1 LKPKVIDMTAYT
13 CTSCGRGLAGWM
25 ARCSYCEQPTVERAT
40 DRAALPGVEAP
51 TAEPAPRP
59 SPAAAF
65 VKASLPRSMAS
76 IPPPSVPAPSS
87 VPVPSTEV
95 VEQHLPRDATG
106 MAPLDLVL
114 GGGLVAGSVVVL
126 GGPPG
131 SAKST
136 CLAQALCGLGLR
148 ALYAT
153 GEETIAQVA
162 DRQRRVG
169 ATSARVLLVRET
181 ELEVILAH
189 AQQLRVAVIAI
200 DSIQTLRCA
209 GVDQAP
215 GSPAQVRAC
224 ADRCVAFAKDTGVA
238 IILVG
243 HVSKDSSLAGPRTLE
258 HLVDV
263 VMMLVPGR
271 GDVRVLSCP
280 LKNRFGQTRVEGRF
294 LLTPKGLEEATP
306 ESAAEALAE
315 ERPELCPHCG
325 LPLDPDAPVM
335 S

>member
-1 LKPKVIDMTAYT
+1 MTAYI
-13 CTSCGRGLAGWM
+13 CTSCGRGLAGW
-25 ARCSYCEQPTVERAT
+25 APRCPYCEQPTVERAA
-40 DRAALPGVEAP
+40 DRAPLPGLP
-51 TAEPAPRP
+51 PAPRVEAIDRIDREVDRAIAASHGP
-59 SPAAAF
+59 SRKLVPA
-65 VKASLPRSMAS
+65 
-76 IPPPSVPAPSS
+76 PPPSVPAPSS

-325 LPLDPDAPVM
+325 LPLDPDAPA
-335 S
+335 SN

>member
-1 LKPKVIDMTAYT
+1 MARYVCTA
-13 CTSCGRGLAGWM
+13 CGRPHDAWV
-25 ARCSYCEQPTVERAT
+25 ARCLHCNAMAVNLRGREDVPLPGLPPEPEHEPEHEA
-40 DRAALPGVEAP
+40 DALAALAI
-51 TAEPAPRP
+51 
-59 SPAAAF
+59 
-65 VKASLPRSMAS
+65 K
-76 IPPPSVPAPSS
+76 PPPSRKAAPASPPPSS
-87 VPVPSTEV
+87 TPVPSDQVT
-95 VEQHLPRDATG
+95 EQHLPRDPTG
-106 MAPLDLVL
+106 IAPLDRVL

-126 GGPPG
+126 GGSPG
-131 SAKST
+131 GGKST
-136 CLAQALCGLGLR
+136 VLAQALHGLGCR
-148 ALYAT
+148 VLYAS

-169 ATSARVLLVRET
+169 ATSARVLLVHET

-189 AQQLRVAVIAI
+189 AEALRVTVLAI
-200 DSIQTLRCA
+200 DSIQTMRCA
-209 GVDQAP
+209 DADAP
-215 GSPAQVRAC
+215 AGTATQIRAC
-224 ADRCVAFAKDTGVA
+224 ADRLREFAKRTGVA
-238 IILVG
+238 VIAVG

-271 GDVRVLSCP
+271 GDIRILSCP

-294 LLTPKGLEEATP
+294 LLTPKGLEEATT
-306 ESAAEALAE
+306 ESSAEALAE